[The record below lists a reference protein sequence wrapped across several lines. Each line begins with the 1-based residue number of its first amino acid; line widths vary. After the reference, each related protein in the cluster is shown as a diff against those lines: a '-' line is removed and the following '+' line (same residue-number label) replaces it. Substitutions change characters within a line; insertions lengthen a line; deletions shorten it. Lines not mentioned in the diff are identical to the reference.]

1 MTGLSSTA
9 KAILLVLCAAVF
21 FVSLDVTAKYLS
33 NHLPVPQVVWVRY
46 ASHVFWMLVF
56 IWPRLG
62 SKLFRTSRL
71 RFQIGRGMLLLIT
84 TLLSIAGLHYL
95 PIAEMTAMGFAAP
108 LLVVV
113 LSALVLREKIGP
125 RRWAAVIVGFLGVLL
140 VVRPGGAVAS
150 WAALFPLAMAF
161 SYALYQIV
169 ARMLATTENAA
180 MTLFYTGLTGMVGA
194 SVFLPFV
201 WVTPTDPWIIGLM
214 MLTGFLGGTGH
225 LLLTLAFGLAPPSLL
240 QPFMFSQLILSTG
253 AGWLFFGTLPDA
265 ISLGGI
271 VVIGA
276 AGLYVWYRETYGRR
290 QAPAA

>member
-9 KAILLVLCAAVF
+9 KAILLVVCATLF

-33 NHLPVPQVVWVRY
+33 GYLPVPQVVWVRY
-46 ASHVFWMLVF
+46 ASHVLWMLVF

-62 SKLFRTSRL
+62 SRLFRTRRL
-71 RFQIGRGMLLLIT
+71 RFQIGRGLLLLIT
-84 TLLSIAGLHYL
+84 TVLSIAGLHYL
-95 PIAEMTAMGFAAP
+95 PLAEVTAMGFVAP

-113 LSALVLREKIGP
+113 LSALILREKIGP
-125 RRWAAVIVGFLGVLL
+125 RRWGAVIVGFVGVLI
-140 VVRPGGAVAS
+140 VVRPGGGVAS
-150 WAALFPLAMAF
+150 WPVVFPLAMAF

-169 ARMLATTENAA
+169 ARILATTENAS

-201 WVTPTDPWIIGLM
+201 WVTPTDPFIIALM
-214 MLTGFLGGTGH
+214 LLTGFLGGAGH

-240 QPFMFSQLILSTG
+240 QPFLFSQLILSTG
-253 AGWLFFGTLPDA
+253 AGWVFFGTVPDA

-271 VVIGA
+271 GVIGA

-290 QAPAA
+290 KPAG